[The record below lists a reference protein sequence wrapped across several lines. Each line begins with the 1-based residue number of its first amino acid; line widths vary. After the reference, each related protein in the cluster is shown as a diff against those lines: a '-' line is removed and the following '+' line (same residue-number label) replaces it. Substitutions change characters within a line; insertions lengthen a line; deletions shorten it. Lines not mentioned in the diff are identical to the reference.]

1 MIFVKISTFVT
12 YMRARIVRGNKFVD
26 MKKLALSTLIL
37 CSLSVSAQ
45 NDEDNWLG
53 NQRPERVEEYVT
65 DSNGT
70 HKVIRKIGT
79 PTGILKAKNP
89 KIPVVLVQFP
99 DRPFYASGKTAEE
112 VRSNYDLFFNGF
124 DNEKVRSAT
133 GSYGSVSSF
142 FEDMSCGAFRPSFD
156 LIGPITLS
164 EGYAAY
170 GRDNGS
176 YKDASISTFYKEAV
190 TMVAQEGNVDW
201 SLYDNDE
208 NGSVDIVFFI
218 YAGWGQNSSDDVDAI
233 WPKEGAAGLK
243 ITDANGNNVSF
254 SMYGLTCEA
263 RCIDRAK
270 MLEDKNFPEYKY
282 GYNPDNMKMDG
293 VGVCLH
299 EMSHA
304 LGLPD
309 FYDTKNVAYGMDI
322 WSIMD
327 YGEYCNNGYDPVSY
341 IAYERN
347 FLGWEE
353 LPELTE
359 PQVVTL
365 VPFGSGGHGYKIVN
379 PANPNEFYVIE
390 NRQRVGWD
398 YMLSKRGHGMQVT
411 HVDYN
416 ATRWN
421 GNNVNTDPN
430 HQYISIIPA
439 NNLKIGTNNAPSS
452 SAWTECISGQLYPG
466 TTLNYNL
473 TDDTTPASTL
483 FTANNGSYFM
493 SKPLRNITE
502 NEDGTV
508 TVCFCT
514 NGKLDAPQAEATDVS
529 ENEFTASW
537 ASVENATKYQVEV
550 EVENMGV
557 VLDEVVESLSLKCS
571 DLQPST
577 SLKFRV
583 KALANNPEDYVPSD
597 WSDYV
602 YVQTDEDYIA
612 ELPESMKM
620 VDVYAVN
627 GTLVCHCKSSE
638 IGRLDV
644 CPGVYVVKY
653 PNGAARKVVLR

>member
-1 MIFVKISTFVT
+1 M
-12 YMRARIVRGNKFVD
+12 
-26 MKKLALSTLIL
+26 
-37 CSLSVSAQ
+37 SAQ
-45 NDEDNWLG
+45 NDEDNWLS
-53 NQRPERVEEYVT
+53 NLRPEHVEEYVT

-70 HKVIRKIGT
+70 HKVVRKMGT
-79 PTGILKAKNP
+79 PSAILKVKNP

-99 DRPFYASGKTAEE
+99 DRPFYASGKNLED
-112 VRSNYDLFFNGF
+112 VRSNYELFFNGI
-124 DNEKVRSAT
+124 DKEKVRSVT
-133 GSYGSVSSF
+133 GSYGSVSSY
-142 FEDMSCGAFRPSFD
+142 FEDMSRGAFRPSFD
-156 LIGPITLS
+156 LLGPITLS
-164 EGYAAY
+164 EGHAYY
-170 GRDNGS
+170 GRDDGDI
-176 YKDASISTFYKEAV
+176 KDVSISSFYKEAV
-190 TMVAQEGNVDW
+190 AKVTKVEEVDW
-201 SLYDNDE
+201 TLYDNDG
-208 NGSVDIVFFI
+208 NGSVDMVFFI
-218 YAGWGQNSSDDVDAI
+218 YAGWGQNASLGDVDAI
-233 WPKEGAAGLK
+233 WPKEGSTGMTLTDLDGRK
-243 ITDANGNNVSF
+243 IPFAL
-254 SMYGLTCEA
+254 YGVTCEA
-263 RCIDRAK
+263 RFIDQNK
-270 MLEDKNFPEYKY
+270 MLEDKKLPDYEY

-299 EMSHA
+299 EMSHL
-304 LGLPD
+304 LGFPD
-309 FYDTKNVAYGMDI
+309 FYDIKNVAYGMDM

-341 IAYERN
+341 TAYERN

-398 YMLSKRGHGMQVT
+398 YIFAKRGHGMQVT

-416 ATRWN
+416 SSLWTTN
-421 GNNVNTDPN
+421 SVNIDPD
-430 HQYISIIPA
+430 HQHITIIPA
-439 NNLKIGTNNAPSS
+439 NNLKIGSNNKKNN
-452 SAWTECISGQLYPG
+452 TEYFDCISGMPYPG

-473 TDDTTPASTL
+473 TDDTTPAATV
-483 FTANNGSYFM
+483 FTANNGRYFM

-514 NGKLDAPQAEATDVS
+514 NGKLDAPQAEATEVS

-537 ASVENATKYQVEV
+537 TSVENATKYQIEV
-550 EVENMGV
+550 EIENKGV
-557 VLDEVVESLSLKCS
+557 VLDEVVETLSLKCS

-583 KALANNPEDYVPSD
+583 KALANSPEDYVPSD
-597 WSDYV
+597 WSEYV

-612 ELPESMKM
+612 ELPESLKM

-627 GTLVCHCKSSE
+627 GTLVSHCKSSE

-653 PNGAARKVVLR
+653 PNGAIRKVVLR